1 MNDAIDDVT
10 LFDGF
15 NLPSVNLIF
24 SGHEFASPSYLSD
37 VTTYEIT
44 FEHEYVS
51 FAKASFT

>member
-1 MNDAIDDVT
+1 MNDEIDEVI

-15 NLPSVNLIF
+15 NLPSVNLIL

-44 FEHEYVS
+44 SEHEYVS
-51 FAKASFT
+51 LAKATFT